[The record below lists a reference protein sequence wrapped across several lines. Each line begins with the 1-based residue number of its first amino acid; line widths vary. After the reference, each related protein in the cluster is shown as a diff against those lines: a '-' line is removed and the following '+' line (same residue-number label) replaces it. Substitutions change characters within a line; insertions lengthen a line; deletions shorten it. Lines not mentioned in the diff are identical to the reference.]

1 MCMIL
6 FNKLEIEKY
15 IDKRKENEKKKNSL
29 WMILF
34 LKTSISNGK

>member
-15 IDKRKENEKKKNSL
+15 IDKRKENEKKNSL
-29 WMILF
+29 WMIPF